1 MSESKQKTI
10 VFIESFQFCHLEKV
24 SRSQSKQKTIAFI
37 DSFKFCDLEKGPRSH
52 TNRMVSAWKWRLVLH
67 FSDTPATFKSG
78 ECWQKLSWHCQIQH
92 VIIRDKL
99 ETWSWRRFEER
110 KKNKQTNKQTKTP
123 HRPSNEQTIMAL
135 SNSTCYHQGQAW
147 NLKLKEIWR
156 KKNKQ
161 TDKQTNKNSP
171 QTIQWT
177 DYQTDSLRHKHWL
190 LHHKALLLLRVSVS
204 DLLLL
209 NVREWIALAVMSLR
223 IYCQTK
229 HRSSQRFTGSERQRV
244 NCAHRHVP

>member
-37 DSFKFCDLEKGPRSH
+37 DSFKFSDLEKGPRSP

-78 ECWQKLSWHCQIQH
+78 ECWQKLSRHCQIQH

-110 KKNKQTNKQTKTP
+110 KKNKQTDKQTKTP
-123 HRPSNEQTIMAL
+123 HRPSNEQIIRQKLPTDHPMNRL
-135 SNSTCYHQGQAW
+135 SDRFTAA
-147 NLKLKEIWR
+147 
-156 KKNKQ
+156 Q
-161 TDKQTNKNSP
+161 TLTTPSQSLAAFEGLWVTYCF
-171 QTIQWT
+171 WT
-177 DYQTDSLRHKHWL
+177 
-190 LHHKALLLLRVSVS
+190 SVS
-204 DLLLL
+204 
-209 NVREWIALAVMSLR
+209 ELR
-223 IYCQTK
+223 SPSCPLGFTARQ
-229 HRSSQRFTGSERQRV
+229 RSSQRLVLKVYEWTALTFRSLREHASQAL
-244 NCAHRHVP
+244 NAHL